1 MKMRFI
7 EAGKYNQKV
16 MLLIHGMQVP
26 WQVWNEH
33 IKYFSKFY
41 HVIVPILSGHD
52 PEDTS
57 TFLSIQEEAVKIE
70 DFLILHNKTEIMAI
84 CGVSMGGAIST
95 LLWKRGNLQI
105 ENLILDGAP
114 LLPYNKIISNI
125 IAKQYLYLSAKVKKR
140 DTKTLAKCEAKFM
153 PSKYMRYFL
162 DMIDIMSEETIQNCV
177 ISVSKYRLD
186 IDRNIK
192 NVNLAYFY
200 GTGINEYY
208 SKKSAKYLLSEYPQ
222 AKIHCL
228 KGCSHCEFYLYKP
241 EKHISMIEKSID
253 NL

>member
-1 MKMRFI
+1 MRFI
-7 EAGKYNQKV
+7 EAGKSNQKV

-33 IKYFSKFY
+33 TKYFSNLY

-52 PEDTS
+52 SEDTS

-70 DFLILHNKTEIMAI
+70 DFLILHHKTEVIAI

-95 LLWKRGNLQI
+95 VLWKRGNLQI

-114 LLPYNKIISNI
+114 LLPYNKIISSI
-125 IAKQYLYLSAKVKKR
+125 ISKQYLYLTTKVKER
-140 DTKTLAKCEAKFM
+140 DKKTLAKCETNFM
-153 PSKYMRYFL
+153 PSKYMKYFL

-177 ISVSKYRLD
+177 ISISKYRLD
-186 IDRNIK
+186 IDKNIK
-192 NVNLAYFY
+192 NVNLTYFY

-208 SKKSAKYLLSEYPQ
+208 SKKSAKYLLSNYPQ
-222 AKIHCL
+222 TNIYCL
-228 KGCSHCEFYLYKP
+228 KGCSHCEFYLYKS
-241 EKHISMIEKSID
+241 EKHISLIEKSL
-253 NL
+253 NSL

>member
-1 MKMRFI
+1 MRFI
-7 EAGKYNQKV
+7 EAGKSNQNV

-26 WQVWNEH
+26 WQVWKEH
-33 IKYFSKFY
+33 INYFSECY

-52 PEDTS
+52 PGDRS

-70 DFLILHNKTEIMAI
+70 DFLMLHNKTEITAV

-95 LLWKRGNLQI
+95 VLWKRGILQI

-114 LLPYNKIISNI
+114 LLPYNKIVSNI

-140 DTKTLAKCEAKFM
+140 DTKTLTKCEANFM
-153 PSKYMRYFL
+153 PSKYMKYFL
-162 DMIDIMSEETIQNCV
+162 DMMDIMNEETIQNCV
-177 ISVSKYRLD
+177 ISISKYRLS

-192 NVNLAYFY
+192 NVNLTYFY

-208 SKKSAKYLLSEYPQ
+208 SKKSAKYLSSEYPQ

-241 EKHISMIEKSID
+241 EKHISMIKKSI
-253 NL
+253 N

>member
-1 MKMRFI
+1 MRFI
-7 EAGKYNQKV
+7 EAGKSNQKV

-26 WQVWNEH
+26 WQVWNRH

-52 PEDTS
+52 PEDAS

-70 DFLILHNKTEIMAI
+70 DFLTLHNKTEIMAI
-84 CGVSMGGAIST
+84 CGVSMGGTIST

-105 ENLILDGAP
+105 KNLILDGAP

-125 IAKQYLYLSAKVKKR
+125 IAKQYLYLTAKVKKG
-140 DTKTLAKCEAKFM
+140 DTKTLEKCEANFM
-153 PSKYMRYFL
+153 PSIYMKYFL
-162 DMIDIMSEETIQNCV
+162 DMIDIMSEETIKNCV
-177 ISVSKYRLD
+177 ISISKYRLD

-192 NVNLAYFY
+192 DVNLTYFY

-208 SKKSAKYLLSEYPQ
+208 SKKSAKYILSEYPQ

-241 EKHISMIEKSID
+241 EKHISMIAKSIS